1 MFDMHRVELDWGG
14 RKLTLETGRVAR
26 QADGAVLAT
35 YGETTVLAAVVAA
48 KQPKEGIDFLPL
60 NVNYTE
66 KYYAAGRIPGGYFK
80 RERGPTEKDT
90 LTSRLIDR
98 PVRPLFADGWRCETQ
113 VIVTVLSHDLEN
125 DPDILAMVAA
135 SAALTLSGAP
145 FMGPIGAARVAFI
158 NNEFVLNPQIDEMA
172 DSALELV
179 VAGTAD
185 AVLMVESEAK
195 ELSEDIMLGA
205 VMFGQKHFQPVLDAI
220 VKLAER
226 AAKEPWE
233 LKVDTS
239 GE

>member
-1 MFDMHRVELDWGG
+1 MFDKHSVELDWGG

-60 NVNYTE
+60 TVNYTE

-98 PVRPLFADGWRCETQ
+98 PIRPLFADGWRCDTQ
-113 VIVTVLSHDLEN
+113 VIATCMSHDQEN

-145 FMGPIGAARVAFI
+145 FMGLTCALRRRPMIRPSPSRGVSRQPTIHHSTRIRRWESREVPRKIGSRVPTRLLF
-158 NNEFVLNPQIDEMA
+158 
-172 DSALELV
+172 
-179 VAGTAD
+179 
-185 AVLMVESEAK
+185 
-195 ELSEDIMLGA
+195 
-205 VMFGQKHFQPVLDAI
+205 
-220 VKLAER
+220 
-226 AAKEPWE
+226 
-233 LKVDTS
+233 
-239 GE
+239 